1 MDIFKKSFP
10 LWLLGAMQVGKLYA
24 SDSQT
29 AVPNIIF
36 IMADDL
42 GWNDLGVM

>member
-1 MDIFKKSFP
+1 MDILKKSFP

-29 AVPNIIF
+29 AVQISYSLWPTILDG
-36 IMADDL
+36 MTWA
-42 GWNDLGVM
+42 